1 MNTDREKSAGIETT
15 FGVVLLAAGASVRMG
30 RAKLLLPWGET
41 TVIGHLLGTWTEMG
55 ALQIGVVLAAGEN
68 AIQAEL
74 DRLGVSRVR
83 RIVNPDPERGMFS
96 SIQCAAHW
104 DQWDS
109 RIAHWAIV
117 LGDQPHLQHAT
128 LRALLRF
135 VAKHPAK
142 ICQPARR
149 LEVGASTLRPRHP
162 VILPRRFFEMLA
174 SSAHKTLRDFLSS
187 LSAHVALMEIDDPGL
202 DLNLNTPADY
212 SNAKRGTGSPI
223 GQPPLV
229 PSSPSAE
236 RGNKSGIIQTPNRE
250 RGNVND

>member
-1 MNTDREKSAGIETT
+1 MNIDHEKSAGIETT

-41 TVIGHLLGTWTEMG
+41 TVIGHLLGTWAEMG

-68 AIQAEL
+68 AIHAEI
-74 DRLGVSRVR
+74 DRLAISRVR
-83 RIVNPDPERGMFS
+83 RIANPDRERGMFS

-117 LGDQPHLQHAT
+117 LGDQPHLEHST
-128 LRALLRF
+128 LRTLLRF
-135 VAKHPAK
+135 VAPHPEK

-149 LEVGASTLRPRHP
+149 VGVGGSALRPRHP

-174 SSAHKTLRDFLSS
+174 GSAHKTLRDFLSS

-202 DLNLNTPADY
+202 DLDLDTPADY
-212 SNAKRGTGSPI
+212 SNAEPSKRGTRSGSPI

-229 PSSPSAE
+229 PSSASAE
-236 RGNKSGIIQTPNRE
+236 RGNI
-250 RGNVND
+250 